1 MLPDLLSCY
10 QICCGVTADI
20 FRNLLF
26 TKFVIFFGFA
36 VMLPSLLLC
45 FWTLLPCCW
54 ICCHVSEFAVRSP
67 DFAVMFT
74 SLLLDLGSIFSW
86 CFPKFC
92 VAFCK
97 FASLF
102 PNLLSSFRICCAVSE
117 FAFLLPNLLHFF
129 LNLLH
134 SFPFMLPNLL
144 WCFRMCCTIWCTFSR
159 SDALFLDLLHCFRI
173 HSHTVGF
180 TLVFANMS
188 FVLGLF
194 ISTNLHLHQIFFPRI
209 SSRRIISPQ
218 SLSHKP
224 FLTPSV
230 FDIFSVSVWTSYVAL
245 LFLMLL
251 STVSVVKARV
261 NASIWSSCVLS
272 WGWAQI
278 AGSNVQG
285 L

>member
-45 FWTLLPCCW
+45 LLPCCR
-54 ICCHVSEFAVRSP
+54 ICCHVPEFAVRSP
-67 DFAVMFT
+67 EFAVMFT

-97 FASLF
+97 FAPLF
-102 PNLLSSFRICCAVSE
+102 PNLLSSFRICCAVSR

-159 SDALFLDLLHCFRI
+159 FAALFPNSLSHGWIYSGFSKYVLYFRFIYFHKFALTPDFLSENQLQKNHFTPNPFHTNHSWLLLCLISFLSVSGRVTLLCCSSCF
-173 HSHTVGF
+173 
-180 TLVFANMS
+180 
-188 FVLGLF
+188 
-194 ISTNLHLHQIFFPRI
+194 
-209 SSRRIISPQ
+209 SPQ
-218 SLSHKP
+218 SLWSKRESM
-224 FLTPSV
+224 LPSE
-230 FDIFSVSVWTSYVAL
+230 AAACCHEAEL
-245 LFLMLL
+245 
-251 STVSVVKARV
+251 K
-261 NASIWSSCVLS
+261 
-272 WGWAQI
+272 
-278 AGSNVQG
+278 
-285 L
+285 